1 MVNPSKCI
9 ISSSARAEE
18 QKIKHIVKEIIMNRL
33 KIAQY
38 IALGATAF
46 SVIGG
51 ILGGMSGS
59 DFGAILMVI
68 GFVAGLVSYIFGGL
82 GTAIRMAGGIA
93 KWGWIIVPF
102 PYDILTFILSFIFAI
117 FAFVFLP
124 IIPVRKAYKESM
136 RF

>member
-1 MVNPSKCI
+1 
-9 ISSSARAEE
+9 
-18 QKIKHIVKEIIMNRL
+18 MNRL